1 MEENKQEEFKSE
13 NQSVKI
19 YIYGNKGNVM
29 VNKYYNDD
37 PIGFFE
43 FKMINSDI
51 NGQSFINENDIK
63 VTIDDYDDFVKNSK

>member
-1 MEENKQEEFKSE
+1 MEENKEEIKNE

-19 YIYGNKGNVM
+19 YIYGNTGNVM
-29 VNKYYNDD
+29 VNRFYNEE

-51 NGQSFINENDIK
+51 SGQSFINENDIK
-63 VTIDDYDDFVKNSK
+63 ITIDDYDDFAKNSK